1 MSNNKYKSIITT
13 FESAEV
19 PLFIEQLNKGI
30 VFFGINNLYPY
41 ELIDLYN
48 DSSTHNAIING
59 KVGYTVGNG
68 MITEDAVSQKWL
80 DTANLDEDWTN
91 ILKRISLDYE
101 LFNGYAIE
109 VVRTSAGKL
118 YNHIDFANCRVGLD
132 GTIKYAI
139 DWIDDKRRKNSK
151 PHITDLPRYNP
162 TDEDQKRS
170 IIYHTDY
177 RPNFKYYPLPVYVGS
192 LAEIKTDVNIGDYWL
207 NQVENGFIAGTLVI
221 HKNGVPET
229 PEEKLDFEE
238 TFGKKFAGPKGQTI
252 AHIFAPSGENASEVV
267 NLNGNDLHERYGE
280 MSKRVK
286 ESIFIGHRVT
296 NPILFGVK
304 EAGQLGGR
312 SELDLA
318 YEIFNNT
325 YIQER
330 RNTLLSTINKLCFID
345 TGRQEIEIEPLK
357 PVDTFELTSDVIIAN
372 LKQNEIRDLIN
383 EKTGLELQE
392 EVNSVPL
399 NPDAPVVEGGQPIA
413 DPDAEQK
420 DASYNGAQ
428 IASALSIVEQVK
440 NGVLSSSQGK
450 AFLME
455 FLRLSENAALAL
467 LREDE
472 TPPTV
477 GMCSHFEGQDEVSK
491 LFEKIGEIKSKF
503 EIVKTKDIN
512 FDSDGT
518 PMEFAV
524 GISEL
529 GGFILASIF
538 NNPLI
543 TALGLSELF
552 KVSLD
557 IIGVEIDILKS
568 ENLLDIDGDTL
579 DLTAKGERT
588 AEEEEVPDAIIMYS
602 YELRTPVIP
611 LKAGGKSRDFC
622 SRMMAMDKVYSRE
635 EIDFLRNN
643 MKNDGY
649 SDSTDVWLSRG
660 GWYKEPNNQK
670 AAVPFCRHIWKQQ
683 IVRRK

>member
-1 MSNNKYKSIITT
+1 MSSNKYKSIITT

-30 VFFGINNLYPY
+30 VFFGVNNLYPY

-139 DWIDDKRRKNSK
+139 DWIDDKRRKNHK

-345 TGRQEIEIEPLK
+345 TGRKEIEIEPLK
-357 PVDTFELTSDVIIAN
+357 PVDAFELTSDVIIAN
-372 LKQNEIRDLIN
+372 LTQAEIRDLIN

-392 EVNSVPL
+392 QIIE
-399 NPDAPVVEGGQPIA
+399 PI
-413 DPDAEQK
+413 EQSK
-420 DASYNGAQ
+420 Q
-428 IASALSIVEQVK
+428 
-440 NGVLSSSQGK
+440 
-450 AFLME
+450 F
-455 FLRLSENAALAL
+455 SE
-467 LREDE
+467 EDI
-472 TPPTV
+472 
-477 GMCSHFEGQDEVSK
+477 SH
-491 LFEKIGEIKSKF
+491 LFEKIGESKSKF

-568 ENLLDIDGDTL
+568 ENLLDIDGDVL
-579 DLTAKGERT
+579 NLTAKGERT

>member
-68 MITEDAVSQKWL
+68 MVTEDVVSQKWL

-132 GTIKYAI
+132 GSIKYAI
-139 DWIDDKRRKNSK
+139 DWIDDKRRKNHK

-207 NQVENGFIAGTLVI
+207 NQVENGFVGGTLII

-229 PEEKLDFEE
+229 SEEKKDFEDS
-238 TFGKKFAGPKGQTI
+238 FGDKLAKPKGQTI
-252 AHIFAPSGENASEVV
+252 VHIFAPNGENASEVV
-267 NLNGNDLHERYGE
+267 SLNGNDLHERYAE

-345 TGRQEIEIEPLK
+345 TGRKEIEIEPLK
-357 PVDTFELTSDVIIAN
+357 PVDAFELTSDVIIAN
-372 LKQNEIRDLIN
+372 LTQAEIRDLIN

-392 EVNSVPL
+392 QIIE
-399 NPDAPVVEGGQPIA
+399 PVQPV
-413 DPDAEQK
+413 QQSK
-420 DASYNGAQ
+420 Q
-428 IASALSIVEQVK
+428 
-440 NGVLSSSQGK
+440 
-450 AFLME
+450 F
-455 FLRLSENAALAL
+455 SE
-467 LREDE
+467 EDI
-472 TPPTV
+472 
-477 GMCSHFEGQDEVSK
+477 SH
-491 LFEKIGEIKSKF
+491 LFEKIGESKSNF

-557 IIGVEIDILKS
+557 IIGVELGILTS

-579 DLTAKGERT
+579 NLTAKGERT

-635 EIDFLRNN
+635 EIDLLRNN
-643 MKNDGY
+643 MKNDGF

>member
-30 VFFGINNLYPY
+30 VFFGVNNLYPY

-68 MITEDAVSQKWL
+68 MTTEDVVSQKWL
-80 DTANLDEDWTN
+80 DSANLDEDWSS

-132 GTIKYAI
+132 GSIKYAI
-139 DWIDDKRRKNSK
+139 DWIDDKRRKNHK

-207 NQVENGFIAGTLVI
+207 NQVENGFVGGTLII

-229 PEEKLDFEE
+229 SEEKKDFEDS
-238 TFGKKFAGPKGQTI
+238 FGDKLAKPKGQTI
-252 AHIFAPSGENASEVV
+252 VHIFAPNGENASEVV
-267 NLNGNDLHERYGE
+267 SLNGNDLHERYAE

-345 TGRQEIEIEPLK
+345 TGRKEIEIEPLK
-357 PVDTFELTSDVIIAN
+357 PVDAFELTSDVIIAN
-372 LKQNEIRDLIN
+372 LTQAEIRDLIN
-383 EKTGLELQE
+383 EKTGLKLQE
-392 EVNSVPL
+392 QIIE
-399 NPDAPVVEGGQPIA
+399 PIE
-413 DPDAEQK
+413 PIQQSK
-420 DASYNGAQ
+420 Q
-428 IASALSIVEQVK
+428 
-440 NGVLSSSQGK
+440 
-450 AFLME
+450 F
-455 FLRLSENAALAL
+455 SE
-467 LREDE
+467 DDI
-472 TPPTV
+472 
-477 GMCSHFEGQDEVSK
+477 SH
-491 LFEKIGEIKSKF
+491 LFEKIGESKSKF
-503 EIVKTKDIN
+503 EIVRTKDIN

-557 IIGVEIDILKS
+557 IIGVEIDILTS

-579 DLTAKGERT
+579 NLTAKGERT

-635 EIDFLRNN
+635 EIDLLRNN

>member
-30 VFFGINNLYPY
+30 VFFGVNNLYPY

-68 MITEDAVSQKWL
+68 MTTEDVVSQKWL
-80 DTANLDEDWTN
+80 DSANLDEDWSS

-132 GTIKYAI
+132 GSIKYAI
-139 DWIDDKRRKNSK
+139 DWIDDKRRKNHK

-345 TGRQEIEIEPLK
+345 TGRKEIEIEPLK
-357 PVDTFELTSDVIIAN
+357 PVDAFELTSDVIIAN
-372 LKQNEIRDLIN
+372 LTQAEIRDLIN

-392 EVNSVPL
+392 QIIE
-399 NPDAPVVEGGQPIA
+399 PVQPV
-413 DPDAEQK
+413 QQSK
-420 DASYNGAQ
+420 Q
-428 IASALSIVEQVK
+428 
-440 NGVLSSSQGK
+440 
-450 AFLME
+450 F
-455 FLRLSENAALAL
+455 SE
-467 LREDE
+467 EDI
-472 TPPTV
+472 
-477 GMCSHFEGQDEVSK
+477 SH
-491 LFEKIGEIKSKF
+491 LFKKIGESKSNF
-503 EIVKTKDIN
+503 EIVRTKDIN

-557 IIGVEIDILKS
+557 IIGVELGILTS

-579 DLTAKGERT
+579 NLTAKGERT

-635 EIDFLRNN
+635 EIDLLRNN
-643 MKNDGY
+643 MKNDGF